1 MYPAPRQDMGGSLMA
16 DPTSVEDL
24 YETIL
29 GRASD
34 AGGLQ
39 YWQGLQAGGMSL
51 ADISNE
57 FMHSD
62 EYQASHPGGSVEPAT
77 VTGQT
82 YGDNRTTLLGKD
94 ISDMR
99 WDDLVADIQTDKL
112 QRSQRSDSY
121 DAYSGNAYSAL
132 LGTEV
137 QQYVAQ
143 GTGRDPQTGF
153 YKKDAGPD
161 PWAASSISSVNIK
174 DTISGREGYMTQLVR
189 GDDGSVRVKE
199 YEEKNGFL
207 RDMITFVA
215 IAASMGAAITAVGGA
230 QAAGAAAAGTT
241 EGAVA
246 TGSAVGEGVAAGT
259 AAAETSGGIV
269 ASSSATGAGELS
281 LADAITTYAPDF
293 AGEAAAAGM
302 GEAAAVA
309 TSVSPEITTALAS
322 DFPGVTTSFQPG
334 TLGSGLNGIVSPTT
348 LEGIA
353 GVGEVISPELLGT
366 GLAETLTAVG
376 PIPGLEYTLGGSIM
390 AGAEGTLSTATGVG
404 SAVTNF
410 ANTGIGLTP
419 LAENW
424 WDKLVKPVV
433 TDGLGIKDVISGLG
447 ALGAITSVIN
457 GIGGTPGTNA
467 TGPTINFPDI
477 KPKEPSSGP
486 LSLSANQRAGVR
498 FGQTKS
504 KRELK
509 GKFAGTGIKIK

>member
-1 MYPAPRQDMGGSLMA
+1 MA

-51 ADISNE
+51 AAISNE
-57 FMHSD
+57 FLHSE
-62 EYQASHPGGSVEPAT
+62 EYQASHPGRTGEPAA

-112 QRSQRSDSY
+112 QRAQRSDSY

-161 PWAASSISSVNIK
+161 PWAASSISSVNLK

-215 IAASMGAAITAVGGA
+215 IAATMGAAITALGGNA
-230 QAAGAAAAGTT
+230 VAGAAGSSASA
-241 EGAVA
+241 EGA
-246 TGSAVGEGVAAGT
+246 T
-259 AAAETSGGIV
+259 AAAGSAAEVSTI
-269 ASSSATGAGELS
+269 SSDLSA
-281 LADAITTYAPDF
+281 
-293 AGEAAAAGM
+293 
-302 GEAAAVA
+302 
-309 TSVSPEITTALAS
+309 ALTS
-322 DFPGVTTSFQPG
+322 DFPGVSSFSPGSVGTGFQPIGTSGFQAIGSSGFTASVGTPGLGSLAPGFFAGETLGGLTALVPDVLAAGTGYLG
-334 TLGSGLNGIVSPTT
+334 TLGPGSFSGEVLGGLNPLVPKALTPDVEHLGSLGEGYFKGETITPGTAGGDNWWEKIVNP
-348 LEGIA
+348 IK
-353 GVGEVISPELLGT
+353 GVADGLGVKD
-366 GLAETLTAVG
+366 L
-376 PIPGLEYTLGGSIM
+376 I
-390 AGAEGTLSTATGVG
+390 
-404 SAVTNF
+404 
-410 ANTGIGLTP
+410 TGIG
-419 LAENW
+419 A
-424 WDKLVKPVV
+424 
-433 TDGLGIKDVISGLG
+433 I
-447 ALGAITSVIN
+447 GAIAGAVDGSN
-457 GIGGTPGTNA
+457 GNKGSNA
-467 TGPTINFPDI
+467 SGPTINFPEI
-477 KPKEPSSGP
+477 KQREPGSGALALTP
-486 LSLSANQRAGVR
+486 SQRAGVR

-504 KRELK
+504 KRELR
-509 GKFAGTGIKIK
+509 GKFSGTGIRIH

>member
-1 MYPAPRQDMGGSLMA
+1 MA

-24 YETIL
+24 YESIL

-51 ADISNE
+51 AAISNE
-57 FMHSD
+57 FLHSE
-62 EYQASHPGGSVEPAT
+62 EYLASHPGGTGEPAA

-82 YGDNRTTLLGKD
+82 YGNNRTTLLGKD

-112 QRSQRSDSY
+112 QRAQRSDSY

-161 PWAASSISSVNIK
+161 PWAASSISSVNLK

-215 IAASMGAAITAVGGA
+215 IAATMGAAITAVGGA
-230 QAAGAAAAGTT
+230 SAAGAA
-241 EGAVA
+241 
-246 TGSAVGEGVAAGT
+246 GS
-259 AAAETSGGIV
+259 AAAEGAAAGV
-269 ASSSATGAGELS
+269 AETTGAAVTAGSSAAGAGELTLS
-281 LADAITTYAPDF
+281 EALTAYAPDF
-293 AGEAAAAGM
+293 AGEAAAAGV
-302 GEAAAVA
+302 GETVAA
-309 TSVSPEITTALAS
+309 TSVSPEITAALTT
-322 DFPGVTTSFQPG
+322 DFPGVTTSVLPG
-334 TLGSGLNGIVSPTT
+334 ELGSGSYGMVNTTT
-348 LEGIA
+348 LEGVA
-353 GVGEVISPELLGT
+353 GVGETISPELLGT
-366 GLAETLTAVG
+366 GYAETLTAVP
-376 PIPGLEYTLGGSIM
+376 PIPGMEYTLGGSIM

-419 LAENW
+419 IAENW
-424 WDKLVKPVV
+424 WDKLVKPIA
-433 TDGLGIKDVISGLG
+433 TEGLGIKDVISGLG

-486 LSLSANQRAGVR
+486 LSLSASQRAGVR